1 MQTAFR
7 TSQGWTGTADYSL
20 SKFVPHPKGNL
31 GTEKKDT
38 SATGKHNAFLTGRI
52 TPLAPDYWHQDM
64 DNDSPVNL
72 TTPENFDYLYRSAS
86 RYAELMGIK
95 LPFRYRKGGC
105 PRLNI
110 TELYRVME
118 ECVPECINLEKKSG
132 RLHFCLFRHHDWPE
146 PALFWIPVDFTERLS
161 ASLKNIVRE
170 FIRLF
175 VRHHGLYVSIR

>member
-64 DNDSPVNL
+64 DNDSPVNRKHSI
-72 TTPENFDYLYRSAS
+72 NS
-86 RYAELMGIK
+86 
-95 LPFRYRKGGC
+95 PFH
-105 PRLNI
+105 
-110 TELYRVME
+110 
-118 ECVPECINLEKKSG
+118 S
-132 RLHFCLFRHHDWPE
+132 
-146 PALFWIPVDFTERLS
+146 
-161 ASLKNIVRE
+161 KNVI
-170 FIRLF
+170 L
-175 VRHHGLYVSIR
+175 LL